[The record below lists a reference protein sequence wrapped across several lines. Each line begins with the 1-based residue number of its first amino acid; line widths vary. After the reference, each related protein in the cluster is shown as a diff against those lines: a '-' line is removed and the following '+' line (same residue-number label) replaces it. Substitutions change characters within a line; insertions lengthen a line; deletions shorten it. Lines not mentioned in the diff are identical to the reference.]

1 MNGYLVESG
10 AVVERIFAE
19 LFHALGQDDCF
30 ERFALFKRALFEL
43 FDSLADGELL
53 ERGAAVECAHRNAL
67 NRAGNRYLDR
77 SGALEERVVV
87 NLSDALGDNYLLC
100 AEALRE
106 RPVADGL
113 NALGQDYFGQRV
125 AEVESLFG
133 YGLGRA
139 VENNGRKLALSGV
152 GVLLRAL
159 ERADA
164 DVLDVL
170 ADGYFLKTVAVHR
183 GIVADC
189 LDRVGEYEL
198 LERAAALE
206 SLVLETD
213 YLCAVYLCGNGNN
226 GVAPCVARDAG
237 GVVGI

>member
-1 MNGYLVESG
+1 M
-10 AVVERIFAE
+10 
-19 LFHALGQDDCF
+19 
-30 ERFALFKRALFEL
+30 
-43 FDSLADGELL
+43 
-53 ERGAAVECAHRNAL
+53 
-67 NRAGNRYLDR
+67 
-77 SGALEERVVV
+77 VV

-106 RPVADGL
+106 RPVADSL
-113 NALGQDYFGQRV
+113 NALGQDYLGQRG
-125 AEVESLFG
+125 AEVEGLFG
-133 YGLGRA
+133 NCLGCA
-139 VENNGRKLALSGV
+139 VENDGLELALSGV

-189 LDRVGEYEL
+189 LDRVGEDEL

-213 YLCAVYLCGNGNN
+213 YLCAVYLRGNGNN
-226 GVAPCVARDAG
+226 GVASCVARDAG